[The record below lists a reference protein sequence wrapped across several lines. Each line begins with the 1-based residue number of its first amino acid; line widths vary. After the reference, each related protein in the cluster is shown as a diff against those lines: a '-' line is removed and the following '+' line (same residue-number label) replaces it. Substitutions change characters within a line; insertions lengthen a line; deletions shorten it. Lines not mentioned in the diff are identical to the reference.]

1 MQARLHN
8 ITVNYEIDGPE
19 DAPVIACSHCL
30 AGDSCIWDTQ
40 VIALRE
46 KYRILRFD
54 TRGHGGSSAPEGPY
68 SMEMLANDV
77 VDLFDEIGI
86 RKAHFMGI
94 SMGGMI
100 AQTLALKH
108 PECISSLILCDTT
121 CSIPESMHPI
131 WDERIQTVDREGM
144 EAVVDETLNR
154 WLSPD
159 FQAHCPATTE
169 KIREIILD
177 TPVPGFIGCAHA
189 IKNFD
194 LKNRLPKIS
203 VPTLIMVGENDAGT
217 PVESARQIHENLRG
231 SELAILPQA
240 YHLSNIE
247 AADDFNKRLMGFL
260 AKL

>member
-1 MQARLHN
+1 MQAKLHD
-8 ITVNYEIDGPE
+8 ITVNYEIDGP
-19 DAPVIACSHCL
+19 DNAPVIACSHCL
-30 AGDSCIWDTQ
+30 AGNSGIWDAQ

-46 KYRILRFD
+46 KYRIVRFD
-54 TRGHGGSSAPEGPY
+54 TRGHGKTSAPAGSY
-68 SMEMLANDV
+68 SMEMLADDV

-121 CSIPESMHPI
+121 CGIPEAVHPL
-131 WDERIQTVDREGM
+131 WDERIQTVSEQGM
-144 EAVVDETLNR
+144 TAVADATLDR
-154 WLSPD
+154 WLSSD
-159 FQAHCPATTE
+159 FQFHSPATTE
-169 KIREIILD
+169 KIREMILK
-177 TPVPGFIGCAHA
+177 TPVDGFVGCAHA

-194 LKNRLPKIS
+194 ITARLPKIS
-203 VPTLIMVGENDAGT
+203 IPTLIMVGENDPGT
-217 PVESARQIHENLRG
+217 PVEAARQIQKNIRG
-231 SELAILPQA
+231 AELAILPQA

-247 AADDFNKRLMGFL
+247 AADDFNKRLTGFL

>member
-1 MQARLHN
+1 MQAKLHD

-19 DAPVIACSHCL
+19 NAPVIACSHCL
-30 AGDSCIWDTQ
+30 AGNSDIWDAQ

-46 KYRILRFD
+46 KYRIVRFD
-54 TRGHGGSSAPEGPY
+54 TRGHGKSSAPEGPY

-86 RKAHFMGI
+86 RTAHFLGI

-108 PECISSLILCDTT
+108 PECISSLILCDTA
-121 CSIPESMHPI
+121 CGIPEAMHPV
-131 WDERIQTVDREGM
+131 WDERIETVRQQGM
-144 EAVVDETLNR
+144 SAVADATLDR

-169 KIREIILD
+169 KIREMILR
-177 TPVPGFIGCAHA
+177 TPVAGFIGCAHA

-194 LKNRLPKIS
+194 VTPRLPKIS
-203 VPTLIMVGENDAGT
+203 IPTLIMVGENDPGT
-217 PVESARQIHENLRG
+217 PVDIARQIRENING
-231 SELAILPQA
+231 AELAVLPHA

-247 AADDFNKRLMGFL
+247 AADDFNKRLTSFL